1 MLKRNNVNM
10 SNRNIEG
17 NEPIYK
23 ENKYIR
29 AKNGAGVRS
38 TYCVDLFKTA
48 IKNPLTFTFWPT
60 YENTLGLVKY
70 HGNEFALNCGTN
82 PV

>member
-1 MLKRNNVNM
+1 M

-29 AKNGAGVRS
+29 AKNGAGVRVL
-38 TYCVDLFKTA
+38 TYLKRQLK
-48 IKNPLTFTFWPT
+48 IL
-60 YENTLGLVKY
+60 
-70 HGNEFALNCGTN
+70 
-82 PV
+82 